1 MNKDILAVVQAV
13 SNEKSLPCEKVFEA
27 LESALATA
35 TKKRYEAD
43 INVRIS
49 IDRNTGDFS
58 VYRRWLI
65 VEKVIHP
72 TYEITIEAAQFE
84 NKMLTIGDYIEE
96 KIDPIIFDRIT
107 SQIAKQVIVQKVRDA
122 ERSLRVEKFLDRK
135 GEILTGVVK
144 QVNRDLIKIDIGNN
158 TEAIIL
164 SQDMLPQEKV
174 HLGNR
179 IRGVL
184 YLINHERSQLFLSR
198 SSPEML
204 LELFRLEVPEIAEE
218 IIEIKA
224 ITRDAG
230 SRAKIAVKTN
240 DKRID
245 PIGACIGMRGSRVQ
259 AISNELAGERIDV
272 LLWDENPV
280 QFVIN
285 AMAPAEVNTIVV
297 DEDQHTMDVAIDNN
311 SLAVAIG
318 KNGQNV
324 KLASQLSG
332 WQLNVMSVSDLKNK
346 HEAEDHAAIELFT
359 HYLNIDVK
367 IANLLVKAGL
377 SSLEELAYIPMNE
390 LLEFGYFE
398 RESLKKLQ
406 NRAKEILTIV
416 PLKKINNKFTL
427 AYGLL
432 KIQDLSP
439 SLAYKLVEKGISS
452 LECLAEQGIDD
463 LSEIEGLNNQKAGQ
477 LIMAARNICWF
488 NKP

>member
-1 MNKDILAVVQAV
+1 MNKDILAVVEAV

-49 IDRNTGDFS
+49 INRNTGDFS

-65 VEKVIHP
+65 VEKVMHP
-72 TYEITIEAAQFE
+72 TYEITLEAAQFE
-84 NKMLTIGDYIEE
+84 NRLLTIGDYIEE

-122 ERSLRVEKFLDRK
+122 ERSLRVEQFIDRK
-135 GEILTGVVK
+135 GEIIIGVVK
-144 QVNRDLIKIDIGNN
+144 QFNRDFIKIDVGNN

-164 SQDMLPQEKV
+164 SQDMLPQEHV
-174 HLGNR
+174 HLGDR
-179 IRGVL
+179 LRGVL
-184 YLINHERSQLFLSR
+184 YSINHERSQLFLSR
-198 SSPEML
+198 SRPEML
-204 LELFRLEVPEIAEE
+204 LELFRIEVPEIAEE

-224 ITRDAG
+224 IARDPG

-245 PIGACIGMRGSRVQ
+245 PIGACIGIRGSRVQ
-259 AISNELAGERIDV
+259 AISNELGGERIDV

-297 DEDQHTMDVAIDNN
+297 DEDQHTMDVAIDDN
-311 SLAVAIG
+311 SLAIAIG

-332 WQLNVMSVSDLKNK
+332 WQLNVMSVSDLQEK
-346 HEAEDHAAIELFT
+346 HEAEDDTAIELFT
-359 HYLNIDVK
+359 QYLNIDVK
-367 IANLLVKAGL
+367 TANLLVKKAGL
-377 SSLEELAYIPMNE
+377 SSLEELAYIPMSE
-390 LLEFGYFE
+390 LLELGYLE
-398 RESLKKLQ
+398 KEILKKLR
-406 NRAKEILTIV
+406 NRAKEILTIS
-416 PLKKINNKFTL
+416 KKINNKFTL

-432 KIQDLSP
+432 KISDLSP
-439 SLAYKLVEKGISS
+439 TLAYKLVDKGISS
-452 LECLAEQGIDD
+452 LEDLAEQGIDD
-463 LSEIEGLNNQKAGQ
+463 LSEIEGLNNEKAGK

-488 NKP
+488 NKT